1 MIKIT
6 SKNVVSYVWGGDNI
20 YLYTP
25 ATRTRNGFCNPP
37 PPRSPNVRAYISA
50 FILLIVRQLGVFTCS
65 FGLGGVCNL
74 LKDRGEQS
82 LSPLTPKTTT
92 THNGRTLPPFRSE
105 HNSEAFYYVNY
116 FFAFVTH
123 CFSVTWKKL
132 STFLPQKFGSTEVV
146 DVCLP
151 HQ

>member
-37 PPRSPNVRAYISA
+37 PPTSPNVRAYISA

-82 LSPLTPKTTT
+82 PPHSYANTTT
-92 THNGRTLPPFRSE
+92 THNGSTLHPSRSE

-123 CFSVTWKKL
+123 CVSVTWKKL
-132 STFLPQKFGSTEVV
+132 STFLPQKFGSTWVV
-146 DVCLP
+146 AVCLP